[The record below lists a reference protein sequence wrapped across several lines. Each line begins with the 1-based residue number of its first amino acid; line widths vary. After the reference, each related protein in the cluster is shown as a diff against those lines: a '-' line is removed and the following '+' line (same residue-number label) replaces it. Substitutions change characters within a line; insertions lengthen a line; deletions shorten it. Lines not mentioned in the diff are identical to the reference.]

1 MIKYVVGFAFSRNKT
16 EVVLILKQKP
26 DWQAGKLNGIGG
38 KIEELDQSPHHAMS
52 REFAEE
58 TGVKIPM
65 ILWHRF
71 AVLKGIDYK
80 AELHCFRLFTNRIYL
95 CKSMEQEEIRRMSVD
110 TLFNHPIIAM
120 NNLKVLIPMALDEN
134 FLYGEI
140 QANIGPNS

>member
-95 CKSMEQEEIRRMSVD
+95 CKSMEQEEIHPGRLFLRRRC
-110 TLFNHPIIAM
+110 H
-120 NNLKVLIPMALDEN
+120 ALRRQPARRRCEPGACRHGAAR
-134 FLYGEI
+134 LV
-140 QANIGPNS
+140 A